1 MNGPATIG
9 TKNTH
14 LTLDNFQG
22 LRRFQPSVTALSN
35 ISAHHRT
42 KPLNTSLPSAA
53 PAHRTKLNAADLRG
67 VRGKTTPK
75 SQHDKLVAQT
85 KKWVGQTFYGTMLKQ
100 MRESPFKSDLFDGG
114 RGGQAFG
121 AMYDQELSERLSQ
134 GAGKQL
140 VDSIVNRIEQRSN
153 AVRQQ
158 LAAKRK
164 AA

>member
-1 MNGPATIG
+1 MSTTG
-9 TKNTH
+9 TTGTVNTH

-22 LRRFQPSVTALSN
+22 LRRFKPSVTSLSN
-35 ISAHHRT
+35 ISGPHRS

-53 PAHRTKLNAADLRG
+53 PVHRTKLNAADLRG
-67 VRGKTTPK
+67 VRAKK
-75 SQHDKLVAQT
+75 SPQTQHEKLVAQT

-121 AMYDQELSERLSQ
+121 AMYDQELSEHLSQ

-158 LAAKRK
+158 LAAKKK